1 MQKKAF
7 PPFGPQEDVSVL
19 ELLWAIDER
28 GAEVDKNDYDTLLL
42 TKSFYAY
49 FSTLKTNYEVE

>member
-49 FSTLKTNYEVE
+49 LNI